1 MVSTH
6 VTPFVLTSSTI
17 SRMVS
22 QSGSLRSGL
31 VALSEGVGREGG
43 EVHDGIDIIWCVP
56 CQLASLRIEV
66 KIHLKVL
73 LIFQQVTYQVES

>member
-1 MVSTH
+1 M
-6 VTPFVLTSSTI
+6 
-17 SRMVS
+17 
-22 QSGSLRSGL
+22 
-31 VALSEGVGREGG
+31 ALSEGVGREGG